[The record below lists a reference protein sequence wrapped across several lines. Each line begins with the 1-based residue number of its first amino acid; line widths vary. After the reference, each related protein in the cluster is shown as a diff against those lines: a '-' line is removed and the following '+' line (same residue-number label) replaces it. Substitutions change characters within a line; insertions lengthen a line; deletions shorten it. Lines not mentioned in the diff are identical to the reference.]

1 MTGIQILQV
10 IPRLMD
16 VDPPSCLFSP
26 WMMQVELKINA
37 AFILT
42 SSMRMLES

>member
-16 VDPPSCLFSP
+16 VDPPFCLFSP
-26 WMMQVELKINA
+26 WMQVELKINA